1 MQFIQKEG
9 FQVAGLIDGD
19 RCKQEKEILVTVF
32 PPELFVEKKE
42 GCKLVVT
49 SQPGRFEIVEHLK
62 NLEVQA
68 FRGFCCLLL
77 TGLCSLPGRRRN
89 MRKGIARYCD
99 YRKKWVP
106 RERRSAE
113 YLINKYYG
121 DVVAVFVVRLAYAL
135 KLTPNMLTVASLCFG
150 AAAAGF
156 LLTHNWTAAAVF
168 LQMHYFF
175 DLADGTLARL
185 TQKNTPF
192 GAKLDSYSDQAVR
205 LILFLSI
212 AVVAK
217 VPFWVK
223 VFFISTIYM
232 DTAVVHLYVLPFM
245 KKHRLVRAH
254 WKQWFLDRGII
265 PGFDIFTV
273 FFLITVFAVAGR
285 LDILVYV
292 VIAGKNLDW
301 LYRVW
306 ECWKTGYLRRAT
318 EDSGSWREGDD

>member
-1 MQFIQKEG
+1 
-9 FQVAGLIDGD
+9 
-19 RCKQEKEILVTVF
+19 
-32 PPELFVEKKE
+32 
-42 GCKLVVT
+42 
-49 SQPGRFEIVEHLK
+49 
-62 NLEVQA
+62 
-68 FRGFCCLLL
+68 
-77 TGLCSLPGRRRN
+77 

-150 AAAAGF
+150 AASAGF
-156 LLTHNWTAAAVF
+156 LLNHNRIAAAVF
-168 LQMHYFF
+168 LQLHYFF

-223 VFFISTIYM
+223 VVFIGAIYM
-232 DTAVVHLYVLPFM
+232 DMAVVHFYVLPFM
-245 KKHRLVRAH
+245 KKHRLVRAR
-254 WKQWFLDRGII
+254 WKQWFLERGII

-273 FFLITVFAVAGR
+273 FFLITVFTLAER
-285 LDILVYV
+285 LELLVYV
-292 VIAGKNLDW
+292 VIVGKNLDW

-306 ECWKTGYLRRAT
+306 ECWKTRYLNRNIKS
-318 EDSGSWREGDD
+318 SGS